1 MVVMYVRTKKQLVF
15 VWAGHA
21 NSGHGGYTCLENNR
35 HGEKNIHRS
44 ERVSMP
50 GRSLQAAGVPP
61 SKSGGSMS
69 ECTKWS
75 QSIEWIVSYLAV
87 RIRVPIACWYSI
99 SYLLDVLAV
108 SYVRSIVPYPPRNV
122 DY

>member
-21 NSGHGGYTCLENNR
+21 NSGHAGYTCLENNR

-50 GRSLQAAGVPP
+50 GRSLQATEVPP

-75 QSIEWIVSYLAV
+75 QSIEWIVSYRAV
-87 RIRVPIACWYSI
+87 VYE
-99 SYLLDVLAV
+99 YLHLVGIV
-108 SYVRSIVPYPPRNV
+108 SRTYVASFHIHLGT
-122 DY
+122 